1 MFVARGEDV
10 EGRELERDEFTD
22 IDGEGGERLASSFG
36 TCGLGSYCVPDAGG
50 TAVSETDAE
59 PAPHC
64 SGPQPGAI
72 RQFPERFSA
81 AVTVVVLLPSTE
93 QGSGMLLV
101 LSRRPGLRPPACLGA
116 RFCDRVSRPSGP
128 SVSQS
133 PPCLSLQGPMPAGML
148 IERSSDFGKTWQ
160 VYQYLAA
167 DCTSA
172 FPRVRQGQPQ
182 SWQDARCQSLP
193 QRPNSHLEGGK
204 VCRRDPEKVAM
215 GRDLQQPIT
224 RRTDESLLGSAP
236 SGLP

>member
-1 MFVARGEDV
+1 M
-10 EGRELERDEFTD
+10 
-22 IDGEGGERLASSFG
+22 
-36 TCGLGSYCVPDAGG
+36 
-50 TAVSETDAE
+50 SETDAE

-101 LSRRPGLRPPACLGA
+101 LSRRPGLRPPACLRA

>member
-81 AVTVVVLLPSTE
+81 AVIVVVLLPSTE
-93 QGSGMLLV
+93 QGSRMLLV

-116 RFCDRVSRPSGP
+116 RFCDRVSRPSA
-128 SVSQS
+128 
-133 PPCLSLQGPMPAGML
+133 L
-148 IERSSDFGKTWQ
+148 
-160 VYQYLAA
+160 
-167 DCTSA
+167 
-172 FPRVRQGQPQ
+172 
-182 SWQDARCQSLP
+182 QSL
-193 QRPNSHLEGGK
+193 RARL
-204 VCRRDPEKVAM
+204 VCHCRGPCPREC
-215 GRDLQQPIT
+215 
-224 RRTDESLLGSAP
+224 
-236 SGLP
+236 